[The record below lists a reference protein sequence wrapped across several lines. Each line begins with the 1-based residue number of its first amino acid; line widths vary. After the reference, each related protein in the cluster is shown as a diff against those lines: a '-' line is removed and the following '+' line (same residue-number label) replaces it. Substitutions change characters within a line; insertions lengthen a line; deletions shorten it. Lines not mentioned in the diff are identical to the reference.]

1 MVCEYRGGSCKR
13 GVVACGVD
21 VEVAGGMNEGDTR
34 TGDAG
39 RIICEGYSLFSPA
52 EREVEFELK

>member
-1 MVCEYRGGSCKR
+1 MGVCKR

-21 VEVAGGMNEGDTR
+21 VEVAGGMNGDTR

-39 RIICEGYSLFSPA
+39 RIICEGMLAVQPSGTRSG
-52 EREVEFELK
+52 V